1 MEDQQTLD
9 QQEHGPRLRA
19 LAARIDRLEAQM
31 QDIIEKLNAA
41 YRQGVTDERK
51 ARTGRDPKVGDDA

>member
-31 QDIIEKLNAA
+31 QDMIENLNEA

-51 ARTGRDPKVGDDA
+51 ARTGHERSEGGRR